1 MFSCNL
7 SAMSNEELHMKKI
20 SKHTM
25 KSIKLLIISMLAIT
39 ACACSPQRRIIYFQD
54 VNENPAVKLA
64 DDNRIRIKPLD
75 RLTVVVSSKDP
86 ELAAPFNATTSY
98 NSLSSNPLGST
109 SINGINSLQIR
120 TVDENGN
127 LYMPI
132 IGEIHCAGKTRSELA
147 EEISKK
153 IIEGGY
159 ISDAS
164 VNIQFADMKI
174 FVLGEVTRPGQFDV
188 TRDQITLLEA
198 LSMAGDMTIYG
209 NRSNVAVIR
218 KENGETK
225 IYTLN
230 LLKTDAI
237 SSPAFFLQ
245 QGDVVYVQPNRY
257 RSAVAEINQN
267 RSFWI
272 SLASTFVSV
281 ATLAMTIISYTNKK

>member
-1 MFSCNL
+1 MFPCNL

-39 ACACSPQRRIIYFQD
+39 ACACSPQKRIIYFQD
-54 VNENPAVKLA
+54 LNENPAVKLA

-164 VNIQFADMKI
+164 VNIQFA
-174 FVLGEVTRPGQFDV
+174 
-188 TRDQITLLEA
+188 
-198 LSMAGDMTIYG
+198 GDMTIYG